1 MSLPSRLNR
10 LLSRAE
16 ELRHMLSTAPGADIG
31 ALSKELAE
39 LEPLV
44 EKYAEYRTDHQKL

>member
-1 MSLPSRLNR
+1 MSLPARLDR

-39 LEPLV
+39 S
-44 EKYAEYRTDHQKL
+44 KI